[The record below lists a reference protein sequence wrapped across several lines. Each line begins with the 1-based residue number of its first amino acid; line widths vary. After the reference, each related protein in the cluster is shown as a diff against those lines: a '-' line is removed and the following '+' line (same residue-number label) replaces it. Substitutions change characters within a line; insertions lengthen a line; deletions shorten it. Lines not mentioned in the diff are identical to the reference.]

1 MLKFSDFNMIDSGGY
16 RAFVAPFDKL
26 FNSHVVCLGDDF
38 NPAVREVF
46 GAAFYS
52 EMFGLIL
59 GKKAKVNALNSTGNQ
74 NFNFAYHSLILQQ

>member
-16 RAFVAPFDKL
+16 WAFVTPFDKFL
-26 FNSHVVCLGDDF
+26 NSHVFRFCDDF
-38 NPAVREVF
+38 NPTVREVF
-46 GAAFYS
+46 GAAFYG
-52 EMFGLIL
+52 EMFGLVL